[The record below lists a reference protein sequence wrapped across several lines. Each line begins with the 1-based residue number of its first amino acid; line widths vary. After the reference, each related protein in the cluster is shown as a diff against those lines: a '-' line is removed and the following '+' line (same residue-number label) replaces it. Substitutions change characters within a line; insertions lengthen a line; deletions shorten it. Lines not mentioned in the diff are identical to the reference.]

1 MQSASFGQDPNVH
14 GLAPAVLV
22 ADGERNIIALHDL
35 KVADDVGDVR
45 EVILIVGRDKTVAA
59 LGIEPFHLAGQAGF
73 RLRVHV
79 IIQNYA
85 DLFQNSRFGLS
96 QSFTVFDGKHAP

>member
-14 GLAPAVLV
+14 GLALAVLV
-22 ADGERNIIALHDL
+22 ADGERNLIAFHDL

-45 EVILIVGRDKTVAA
+45 KIVLIVRRDEAVAA

-73 RLRVHV
+73 GLCVHV

-85 DLFQNSRFGLS
+85 DLFQNSRFGPL
-96 QSFTVFDGKHAP
+96 QSFTVFGGKHAP